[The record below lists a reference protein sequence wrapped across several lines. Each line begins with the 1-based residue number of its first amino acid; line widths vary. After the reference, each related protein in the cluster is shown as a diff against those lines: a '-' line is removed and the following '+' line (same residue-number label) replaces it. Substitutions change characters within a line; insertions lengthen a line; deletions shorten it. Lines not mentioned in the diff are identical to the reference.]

1 MSDQHRMLLFALDA
15 QRYALP
21 FDCVERVVQVV
32 EITPL
37 PGAPEVVLGVIDLQG
52 ELVVVVEPRRRFGLP
67 VPQRHLSQQLLIAR
81 MPGRRVA
88 MLVDAVIGLAEC
100 AAHDLLLDDPV
111 GCGSGSGLVA
121 GVLRREDG
129 LVLIHDLAR
138 FLSIAETR
146 QLDEALH
153 HG

>member
-1 MSDQHRMLLFALDA
+1 MTDKLRLLLFALDA

-21 FDCVERVVQVV
+21 LDCVERVVQVV

-37 PGAPEVVLGVIDLQG
+37 PGAPDVVLGVIDLQG
-52 ELVVVVEPRRRFGLP
+52 RLVVVVEPRLRFGLP
-67 VPQRHLSQQLLIAR
+67 VRQRHLSQQLLIAHLPTR
-81 MPGRRVA
+81 SVA
-88 MLVDAVIGLAEC
+88 LLVDAVIGLAQYALE
-100 AAHDLLLDDPV
+100 DVVPGDPV
-111 GCGSGSGLVA
+111 GGSSGIVA

-138 FLSIAETR
+138 FLSIDEAR
-146 QLDEALH
+146 QLEEALH